1 MDHSNIIFDFELDFL
16 EQYQTETLLQIL
28 KDKYGKG
35 TRIKA
40 TGDSSF
46 EYSCP
51 CPIHKDGRNPNGRVA
66 FAVDGTIRLYCN
78 GKCSQE
84 GNSTWFFRQI
94 LERLEVDSTKLAQ
107 RVRDNLTELKKEIP
121 PKHLNKVAKGPEL
134 ENQSVSLNSIVCLLY
149 TSPSPRD

>member
-16 EQYQTETLLQIL
+16 EQYQTETLLLIL

-121 PKHLNKVAKGPEL
+121 PRHLN
-134 ENQSVSLNSIVCLLY
+134 
-149 TSPSPRD
+149 PRDQIDLPDNEPVASEGNHPDPF